1 MVTSDNYT
9 SKQLHSQGRRKGGF
23 TLIELLV
30 VIAIIAILAGLLLP
44 ALARAKEKTKRVSCV
59 NNLKQLGLAS
69 RMYANDFNGDLT
81 GTLGYY
87 YDNLNWLYGN
97 YAKSLGIFVCPS
109 TKNYIR
115 TNQVNVGGQMEY
127 IDLQKFA
134 ATKDSPGYSYENFSW
149 WRLPTEEKKTENKV
163 QTRAH
168 TWPNLNLKGVV
179 PGPSGT
185 YLIVDGD
192 DKFNPD
198 TRAINDYPDVT
209 DNHGADGSNGMF
221 CDGHAQWI
229 KTKDYLVVR
238 ELSTDENW
246 SAPKGP

>member
-9 SKQLHSQGRRKGGF
+9 WKQSYSQGRRKGGF

-44 ALARAKEKTKRVSCV
+44 ALARAKEKTKRISCL

-81 GTLGYY
+81 GTQGYY
-87 YDNLNWLYGN
+87 YDDLNWLSGN

-109 TKNYIR
+109 TQNYIR
-115 TNQVNVGGQMEY
+115 TNQVVVNGVLEY
-127 IDLQKFA
+127 IDLQDFA
-134 ATKDSPGYSYENFSW
+134 LDKKKPGYSYENFSW

-168 TWPNLNLKGVV
+168 TWPNLNLKGQV

-192 DKFNPD
+192 NKFNTD
-198 TRAINDYPDVT
+198 SRAINDFPDIT
-209 DNHGADGSNGMF
+209 DNHGADGANGMF

-229 KTKDYLVVR
+229 KAKDYLIVR

-246 SAPKGP
+246 SAPRGP